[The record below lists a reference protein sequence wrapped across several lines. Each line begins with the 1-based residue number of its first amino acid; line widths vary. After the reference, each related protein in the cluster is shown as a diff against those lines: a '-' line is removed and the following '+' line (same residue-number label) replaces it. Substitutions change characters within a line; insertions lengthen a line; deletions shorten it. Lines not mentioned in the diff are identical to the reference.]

1 MDSLPQELIDRI
13 IDWACLPATT
23 VKGTDAT
30 TGVACSLVKSS
41 WAHRSRQNLFGVVVL
56 DPERF
61 VRWCQTIPASAK
73 GPSSFVHNLSLND
86 FTANRLIDH
95 IEHLKAFVQVTNLH
109 LGHLDGETFDREKIE
124 QCFAHFGP
132 TVQILS
138 FFIPQYKTS
147 LFAPLINLFTRAIQ
161 MDILS
166 PLIEQD
172 VNEMEYKPLPNLEQL
187 RLVLDSAKLDY
198 QLLKAC
204 TNLRGA
210 YIHLPPSTSRSQF
223 NGLFIRCAN
232 TLESLYIGP
241 EIESQS
247 KSPSHH
253 AKGPLIDSFCKPR
266 QASSLPLVNQFMCKY
281 SPHQRVRIPK

>member
-73 GPSSFVHNLSLND
+73 GPSSFVHSLSLND
-86 FTANRLIDH
+86 FTANQLIDH

-161 MDILS
+161 MDVLS

-172 VNEMEYKPLPNLEQL
+172 VNEMEYKPLPNLEHL

-232 TLESLYIGP
+232 TLESLCIGP
-241 EIESQS
+241 ETESKS